1 MTDIVDSGIPG
12 AAVMAEAVTGWLEVL
27 SVPILLCVCNE
38 GLLGYFFWHHLN
50 QLKVPKYMSN
60 WTVGSIN

>member
-12 AAVMAEAVTGWLEVL
+12 AAVMAEAVAGWLEVL

-38 GLLGYFFWHHLN
+38 GLLG
-50 QLKVPKYMSN
+50 
-60 WTVGSIN
+60 